1 MFMVLQA
8 VGLIA
13 GCTKNL
19 VRIPC
24 ESAEE
29 VHESLPFNAAQVNEL
44 ALLYSG
50 IRERGLNTRLQRA
63 VNLSTDLN

>member
-1 MFMVLQA
+1 M
-8 VGLIA
+8 
-13 GCTKNL
+13 N
-19 VRIPC
+19 
-24 ESAEE
+24 
-29 VHESLPFNAAQVNEL
+29 LPFNAAQVNEL